1 MRIQLPIKHLKLYV
15 YASLFSFQL
24 TFFIVL
30 NMGNRNTPFADF
42 RMAETE
48 IHRFCY
54 TTEGGF
60 TSADTVLINFLTIAF
75 C

>member
-1 MRIQLPIKHLKLYV
+1 MSMPVIYFFQPI
-15 YASLFSFQL
+15 
-24 TFFIVL
+24 FFVVR
-30 NMGNRNTPFADF
+30 NMDIRTTPFADF

-54 TTEGGF
+54 TTGGGL
-60 TSADTVLINFLTIAF
+60 TSADTVLINLLTIAF

>member
-1 MRIQLPIKHLKLYV
+1 MPV
-15 YASLFSFQL
+15 VFCFQL
-24 TFFIVL
+24 TFFVVL

-54 TTEGGF
+54 TTGGL
-60 TSADTVLINFLTIAF
+60 TSANTVLINFLTIVF